1 MRFADCKFSFVKHY
15 KIFFAISIIFLLIGI
30 GSMIVKGF
38 NLGIDYTGGSL
49 MDVQFNKPVTVTQV
63 RETLKKHDLGNAII
77 QLESADAQVSEA
89 KGVLIRTSIINDET
103 RREVMSDLTKDL
115 GEYKVNRVENVGATV
130 GGELIQQA
138 VLAIVISWV
147 LMIIY
152 ITIRFQFKSA
162 IAAII
167 ALVIDVLVTVSYF
180 SLLHLEIDSTF
191 VAALLTVVGYSING
205 TIVIF
210 DRIRE
215 NLKMHRRSETMTD
228 LVDHSIWATMTRT
241 MYTNGTSIFA
251 VLAIFVF
258 GGETIHN
265 FSFAMLVGFCSGC
278 YTSIFLSGPLWLLLS
293 GHKAGE

>member
-1 MRFADCKFSFVKHY
+1 MKITNFSFVKHY
-15 KIFFAISIIFLLIGI
+15 KIFFSITGIFLIIGI
-30 GSMIVKGF
+30 ASMLMRPF

-49 MDVQFNKPVTVTQV
+49 MDLKFSKAVTVSQV
-63 RETLKKHDLGNAII
+63 RDVLKDHDLGSAII
-77 QLESADAQVSEA
+77 QLESADAAVEQAE
-89 KGVLIRTSIINDET
+89 GVLIRTQVINDED
-103 RREVMSDLTKDL
+103 RQAVMSEFKEKL
-115 GEYKVNRVENVGATV
+115 GDYEINRVENVGATV

-138 VLAIVISWV
+138 VLAILISWV

-152 ITIRFQFKSA
+152 ITVRFQFKFA

-167 ALVIDVLVTVSYF
+167 ALIVDVMVTVSYF

-215 NLKMHRRSETMTD
+215 ALKTHKRKESTTEM
-228 LVDHSIWATMTRT
+228 VDYCIWATMTRT
-241 MYTNGTSIFA
+241 LYTNGTSLFA
-251 VLAIFVF
+251 VIAIFLF

-265 FSFAMLVGFCSGC
+265 FAFALLIGMSSGF
-278 YTSIFLSGPLWLLLS
+278 YTSVCLAGPLWMFLT
-293 GHKAGE
+293 GKKAGE

>member
-1 MRFADCKFSFVKHY
+1 MRLADCKFSFVKHY
-15 KIFFAISIIFLLIGI
+15 KIFFSLTIIFLIVGI
-30 GSMIVKGF
+30 ASMFVRGF

-49 MDVQFNKPVTVTQV
+49 LDLQFAKPVSVTQV
-63 RETLKKHDLGNAII
+63 REVLKKHDLGNAII
-77 QLESADAQVSEA
+77 QLESADAQVQEA
-89 KGVLIRTSIINDET
+89 KGVLIRTQIISDEN
-103 RREVMSDLTKDL
+103 RKLVMADFTKDL
-115 GEYKVNRVENVGATV
+115 GEYQINRVENVGATV

-138 VLAIVISWV
+138 ILAIVISWI

-152 ITIRFQFKSA
+152 ITVRFQFKFA
-162 IAAII
+162 LAAII
-167 ALVIDVLVTVSYF
+167 ALIIDVLVTVSYF

-215 NLKMHRRSETMTD
+215 NLKLHRRSESLTD
-228 LVDHSIWATMTRT
+228 MIDRCIWATMTRT
-241 MYTNGTSIFA
+241 LYTNGTSIFA
-251 VLAIFVF
+251 VVAIFLV
-258 GGETIHN
+258 GGDTIHN

-278 YTSIFLSGPLWLLLS
+278 YTSIFLSGPLWLFLS